1 MPFKNT
7 FNRFLTLNS
16 DSQERPGSTYPGGQ
30 VNESHSVANPYVHEP
45 GNGYRYVVYV
55 APGTLTI
62 NSTGDVDVLVI
73 GGGGSG
79 GKGYGINNPDP
90 NPPFNPTRS
99 YYCGGGGGAGGMLEL
114 FAVPF
119 PTGDYDISV
128 GSGGAAITGPEPVY
142 TPGNFGAPSYVQ
154 RNPNDPDPSF
164 TTLTAIGG
172 GKGGGGGPA
181 AGANPDS
188 AGGNGG
194 SGGGNGFGPPTGRWQ
209 SNGNNLLTNIS
220 PTHNPIPL
228 LPQQVDP
235 QGNDGGLALPVPGT
249 SNFTSN
255 STNKAGGGG
264 GAGGASPGQDGGV
277 GRSVWTA
284 DTGLPT
290 AYGVTHPDPGIGGRW
305 FCGGGGGGGV
315 FVAGTGGV
323 GGGGTAAFADSTPP
337 FSGTTSTPMPAARHN
352 GGGGAGWSSSGYG
365 GGNSSSSHGSDG
377 IVIIRYSIG

>member
-30 VNESHSVANPYVHEP
+30 VTESHSVGNPYVHEP

-62 NSTGDVDVLVI
+62 NSSGDVDVLVI

-79 GKGYGINNPDP
+79 GKGHGVSNPDP
-90 NPPFNPTRS
+90 TPPFNPTRS
-99 YYCGGGGGAGGMLEL
+99 YYCAGGGGAGGMLEL

-128 GSGGAAITGPEPVY
+128 GSGGAAIQFPEPSY
-142 TPGNFGAPSYVQ
+142 TPGNFGSPSYIQ
-154 RNPNDPDPSF
+154 RNPNDPDPNF

-172 GKGGGGGPA
+172 GKGGGGSPPSGS
-181 AGANPDS
+181 NPVS
-188 AGGNGG
+188 MGGNGG
-194 SGGGNGFGPPTGRWQ
+194 SGGGNGFGPPSGRWQ
-209 SNGNNLLTNIS
+209 SNGNNLVNNIS

-228 LPQQVDP
+228 LPQQNDP
-235 QGNDGGLALPVPGT
+235 QGNDGALALPIPGT
-249 SNFTSN
+249 STLSQS

-264 GAGGASPGQDGGV
+264 GAGASASGNAGGD
-277 GRSVWTA
+277 GRSVWSA

-290 AYGVTHPDPGIGGRW
+290 DYGVAHPDTNYGGRW
-305 FCGGGGGGGV
+305 FCGGGGGAAVYTSG
-315 FVAGTGGV
+315 AGGV
-323 GGGGTAAFADSTPP
+323 GGGGASGYSDASPP
-337 FSGTTSTPMPAARHN
+337 FTGPTAPDMPAARHN
-352 GGGGAGWSSSGYG
+352 GGGGAGWASSGYG
-365 GGNSSSSHGSDG
+365 GGSAAMSHGSDG
-377 IVIIRYSIG
+377 IVIIRYSIE